1 MPINREETAKG
12 GIVVYEHG
20 DGPWTKITANL
31 WRAPDGDFVSVRSMT
46 PELRFKLGANEL
58 DTGGTDQA
66 AADHLRR
73 IRGR

>member
-1 MPINREETAKG
+1 
-12 GIVVYEHG
+12 
-20 DGPWTKITANL
+20 
-31 WRAPDGDFVSVRSMT
+31 MT